1 MVVVA
6 VNTQL
11 YHSQVKPEEG
21 NIIMDEKQT
30 RVFKQTRLR
39 NLKRKYAR
47 LIQHADLKD
56 TAISIKHEIELLENE
71 LQ

>member
-1 MVVVA
+1 
-6 VNTQL
+6 
-11 YHSQVKPEEG
+11 
-21 NIIMDEKQT
+21 MDEKQT

-56 TAISIKHEIELLENE
+56 TAISIKQEIELLENE
-71 LQ
+71 LP